1 MTLTLNKSNY
11 FKLLEEMQII
21 PKIIDNEEEY
31 EKYLAIAEKLIS
43 KKNNRTLEET
53 VLFRLIVKLIEDYEE
68 KTYSIS
74 DWCNLSPHEILEYVI
89 ESSGM
94 VENDLVGIIGSEKKV
109 HELIHNKKNIGHIEA
124 QALGN
129 YFQISPSLFQN

>member
-1 MTLTLNKSNY
+1 MKSNY

-53 VLFRLIVKLIEDYEE
+53 VLFRLVAKLIEDYEE

-74 DWCNLSPHEILEYVI
+74 DWCDLSPHEILGHLI
-89 ESSGM
+89 ESSGID
-94 VENDLVGIIGSEKKV
+94 EKDLVGIIGSDKKV
-109 HELIHNKKNIGHIEA
+109 HELIHRTKNIDQIEA

-129 YFQISPSLFQN
+129 YFQVASSLFQN